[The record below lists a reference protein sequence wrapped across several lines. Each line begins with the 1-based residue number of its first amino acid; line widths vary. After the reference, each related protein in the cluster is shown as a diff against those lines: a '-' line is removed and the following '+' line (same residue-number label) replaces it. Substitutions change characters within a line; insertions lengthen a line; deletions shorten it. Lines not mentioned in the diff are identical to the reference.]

1 MKNKKQIGR
10 VYRQCSSLDGFS
22 IDTSIVKEFIKE
34 IQEKYHDKELNL
46 AFDRDV
52 DDNVNG
58 LVIYVYETLSEDEA
72 NQREIELLKKQFKKA
87 VHDQSWTYN
96 RLEMSKSQI
105 PQYERKIEYLNKEID
120 DTIKKLKEFGIDY
133 KKISTE

>member
-1 MKNKKQIGR
+1 MKNRKQIGR

-22 IDTSIVKEFIKE
+22 INASIVKEFIKE
-34 IQEKYHDKELNL
+34 IQEKYPDKELNL

-87 VHDQSWTYN
+87 VNDQSWTYN

-120 DTIKKLKEFGIDY
+120 DTIKKLKEFGVDY
-133 KKISTE
+133 TIIQ